1 MNPLEQYEN
10 LEAVAEGELKT
21 FRAREVNSHR
31 PVLLHQLSHRPGSGR
46 PLRLLT
52 RILRYTSGL
61 SPGSQNPILGIE
73 ELEDAVWVITE
84 DRPELVNL
92 WEWLDQASGKRESPP
107 AAPPASP
114 AAQPQETAQPSSNS
128 AEATLFL
135 SSSPAPQATQS
146 MPASSAP
153 LSSREETA
161 GDSTLILQ
169 RSETAPFSAPAST
182 ESATPS
188 PSPGSNQPGEFTML
202 FQTKRPQDF
211 PEKAPPPPQ
220 PQEPAVKPS
229 DRPGEFTMVFG
240 KPTRGSGDDS
250 RPRFLGY
257 TAPMQNRSAQADPSA
272 TVVRNLAD
280 ETIAPRPD
288 PPSSPPD
295 APQPGEFTRMFQI
308 PHRDLPASDQTIP
321 DLLKAE
327 PPALGQPGE
336 FTQVFRTSDSTL
348 VSPNPPGLNEPEH
361 KEPGAFTRIF
371 RIPVGSDLLTE
382 PQPPLSSTEKPPSE
396 AAFTAG
402 AFQQVAEEPQ
412 PPMAPVAQ
420 TSPPPQPS
428 APPSIPAAVALPKAP
443 FEGMPSAPAIKV
455 PGASPAPQQPS
466 APSFSVPRFAP
477 PPMPQA
483 PSPMAPFPQGLQAP
497 KLPEQ
502 PAAASGPSW
511 LPIALVFG
519 GIILIAV
526 LLVLFFLTK

>member
-21 FRAREVNSHR
+21 FRAREMNSHR

-61 SPGSQNPILGIE
+61 SSGSQNPILGIE

-84 DRPELVNL
+84 DRPELMNL
-92 WEWLDQASGKRESPP
+92 WEWLDQASEKRESPP
-107 AAPPASP
+107 VAPSASP
-114 AAQPQETAQPSSNS
+114 AARPQEAAQLGSNS

-135 SSSPAPQATQS
+135 SSSPAPQATES
-146 MPASSAP
+146 MPASSASQ
-153 LSSREETA
+153 SSREETA
-161 GDSTLILQ
+161 ADSILILQ
-169 RSETAPFSAPAST
+169 RSETAQFSAPASS
-182 ESATPS
+182 ESATQPPS
-188 PSPGSNQPGEFTML
+188 PSPNQPGEFTML

-211 PEKAPPPPQ
+211 PEKAPP
-220 PQEPAVKPS
+220 QEPAVRPS

-250 RPRFLGY
+250 KPRFLGY

-272 TVVRNLAD
+272 TVVRNLAN
-280 ETIAPRPD
+280 ETTAPRLE

-295 APQPGEFTRMFQI
+295 TLPPGEFTRMFQL

-321 DLLKAE
+321 DLLKTE

-336 FTQVFRTSDSTL
+336 FTQVFRTSDSTR
-348 VSPNPPGLNEPEH
+348 VSPNPPGLNEPER
-361 KEPGAFTRIF
+361 KEPGAFTGIF

-382 PQPPLSSTEKPPSE
+382 RQPPLSSREKPPGE
-396 AAFTAG
+396 AAFEAG
-402 AFQQVAEEPQ
+402 AFQPVAEEP
-412 PPMAPVAQ
+412 PPQVAPVAQ
-420 TSPPPQPS
+420 APPQPS
-428 APPSIPAAVALPKAP
+428 PTPAPVAPPRAS

-455 PGASPAPQQPS
+455 PGASSAPQQPS
-466 APSFSVPRFAP
+466 APSFSMPQFAP
-477 PPMPQA
+477 PQMPQA
-483 PSPMAPFPQGLQAP
+483 TSPMAPFPQGLQAP